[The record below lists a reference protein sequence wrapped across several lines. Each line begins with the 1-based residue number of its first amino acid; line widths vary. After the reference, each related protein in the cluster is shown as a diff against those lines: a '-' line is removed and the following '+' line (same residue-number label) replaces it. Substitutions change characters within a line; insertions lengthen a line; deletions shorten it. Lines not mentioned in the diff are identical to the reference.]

1 MGAGGGKTSSSSSST
16 SSPWADVL
24 GRIGLQEWR
33 MAKPA
38 ISTYNQ
44 QAAEALKT
52 GGVNANIPSINAA
65 VDASRQS
72 SSQSETQLREQ
83 LARSGLAGT
92 PFAETIMAQT
102 QGGDA
107 ARTGAIPAEATQA
120 FIGQTV
126 PTLEGQAN
134 AGTSAIGTAGG
145 LNNTTVGTQTPS
157 FWDYFAKLASSGGQA
172 AAAYYG

>member
-1 MGAGGGKTSSSSSST
+1 MSMGGGSKTSQST
-16 SSPWADVL
+16 TNSPWANDL
-24 GRIGLQEWR
+24 ASIGLQDWR

-38 ISTYNQ
+38 L
-44 QAAEALKT
+44 QAYSSQASEALKT

-92 PFAETIMAQT
+92 PFAQTIMAQQ
-102 QGGDA
+102 QGTDA

-120 FIGQTV
+120 FIGQAV
-126 PTLEGQAN
+126 PQLEGQAGR
-134 AGTSAIGTAGG
+134 AASAIGGAGG
-145 LNNTTVGTQTPS
+145 LQNTTTGTQTPS
-157 FWDYFAKLASSGGQA
+157 FWDYFTQGLQAGGMGA
-172 AAAYYG
+172 MAYAGR

>member
-24 GRIGLQEWR
+24 GKIGLQEWR

-120 FIGQTV
+120 FIGQAV
-126 PTLEGQAN
+126 PQLEGQAGRA
-134 AGTSAIGTAGG
+134 AGAIGTAGG
-145 LNNTTVGTQTPS
+145 LNTTTTGTSTPS
-157 FWDYFAKLASSGGQA
+157 FWDYFSQLAASGAQA
-172 AAAYYG
+172 SAAFA